1 MGMTP
6 ITFDGSFSQGERL
19 SYLIEFGDDAHAE
32 AATAIHAIDRKGSFT
47 ARLTVTDRFGR
58 SDTAQQVLKV
68 GSFTDHPGIQGYFG
82 WANYLEHNPAM
93 GGRGEQRVLE
103 FLTHDG
109 RRFTGR
115 YTHPDCCR
123 YYSPFHGTVDG
134 AGGIEFTLDDG
145 TILFAGRPVHDKPS
159 PLMRLGLKGGSADG
173 LTLDFNFSSYY

>member
-6 ITFDGSFSQGERL
+6 ITFDGSLSQGERL
-19 SYLIEFGDDAHAE
+19 TYLIEFGDGGS
-32 AATAIHAIDRKGSFT
+32 AAAPTAIRAIDLDGSFT

-58 SDTAQQVLKV
+58 VDTAQQVIRI
-68 GSFTDHPGIQGYFG
+68 GSFTDHPGIVGYAG

-93 GGRGEQRVLE
+93 GGRSEQRVLE

-115 YTHPDCCR
+115 YRHPDCCGR
-123 YYSPFHGTVDG
+123 YSPFHGTVDG
-134 AGGIEFTLDDG
+134 AGGIEFVLDDG
-145 TILFAGRPVHDKPS
+145 TISFSGRAIHDTPS

-173 LTLDFNFSSYY
+173 LALDFTFSGYY